1 MDTTSPSFRIIG
13 RGLLGAAV
21 VLAALT
27 VTPASAYASRSPLCT
42 LDAGRTTL
50 TVKSGGLDRT
60 VLVYR
65 PARPR
70 GHANLPM
77 VLNLHGSQ
85 STAAE
90 QLTRSGLEATADTAG
105 FLVVA
110 PQGILDAAPGYRW
123 NVPYVTGTGGPD
135 DEQFLTDTITTLA
148 RMGCGDPGRVLAA
161 GYSGGARMVSQYACD
176 HPDRVTVLAA
186 VAGLRAGAPRQ
197 EADGS
202 FVPDTTTCKPG
213 RPVPVLSF
221 SGIADPVNPY
231 PGGGAP
237 YWGYGAEAAAKQW
250 AVLDGCRRGPRTTAV
265 SQHVS
270 RVQYSSC
277 RKNADV
283 VSYVIQDGD
292 HTWPGSHATWPDALG
307 PVTREIDAN
316 EIMWRF
322 LRTHTDC
329 AT

>member
-1 MDTTSPSFRIIG
+1 MDATSPSFRIIG
-13 RGLLGAAV
+13 RGLLGAAI
-21 VLAALT
+21 VLAGTT
-27 VTPASAYASRSPLCT
+27 VTSAPANAVRSRMCT

-50 TVKSGGLDRT
+50 TIRSGGLDRT
-60 VLVYR
+60 VVVYR
-65 PARPR
+65 PARSPGR
-70 GHANLPM
+70 ANLPM
-77 VLNLHGSQ
+77 VLDLHGSQ

-110 PQGILDAAPGYRW
+110 PQGIIDASPGYRW
-123 NVPYVTGTGGPD
+123 NVPYVTGPGGPD

-148 RMGCGDPGRVLAA
+148 RMGCGDSGRVLAA

-176 HPDRVTVLAA
+176 HPDRVAVLAA

-202 FVPDTTTCKPG
+202 FVPDPTTCRPG
-213 RPVPVLSF
+213 RPVPVLAF
-221 SGIADPVNPY
+221 SGLADPVNPY

-250 AVLDGCRRGPRTTAV
+250 AVLNGCRRGPRTSTV
-265 SQHVS
+265 SEHVN

-277 RKNADV
+277 RDSADV
-283 VSYVIQDGD
+283 VSYVIQDGG
-292 HTWPGSHATWPDALG
+292 HTWPGSTAIWPPELG
-307 PVTREIDAN
+307 PVDQEIDAN

-322 LRTHTDC
+322 LQTHTDC
-329 AT
+329 PS